1 MESLNSILLTRL
13 TRFNLSELAE
23 LYKRAGSATAVIEHK
38 RDIREILPEAS
49 THLIQALKDID
60 SLREWAEQ
68 ELEYDRLHNIDPIC
82 MNDEHYPQRSRSA
95 QMLLSYSIISVMPTS
110 TIDTLSI
117 LSVHDTAP
125 PTGKILSVRLSEN

>member
-49 THLIQALKDID
+49 THVIQALKDID
-60 SLREWAEQ
+60 NLREWAEQ
-68 ELEYDRLHNIDPIC
+68 ELEYDRLHNLP
-82 MNDEHYPQRSRSA
+82 
-95 QMLLSYSIISVMPTS
+95 LF
-110 TIDTLSI
+110 
-117 LSVHDTAP
+117 
-125 PTGKILSVRLSEN
+125 